1 MTTFYSQYDTNVIGW
16 QELLNNFNDAV
27 VNVEDVKHKLMG
39 FFVSHSAH
47 KIGKV
52 KQMMDALGCDTAH
65 LYFNV
70 SLNGG
75 SFGRHNDDVNVYFWQ
90 CQGSTKWVMDDCEY
104 VLEPGDM
111 IYVPKYVY
119 HDVIPLT
126 PRAGISMGRA

>member
-1 MTTFYSQYDTNVIGW
+1 MTTFYNRYDTAVLGW
-16 QELLNNFNDAV
+16 QELFANFNESVA
-27 VNVEDVKHKLMG
+27 NNEDVRHQLLG

-52 KQMMDALGCDTAH
+52 KQLMDALGCDTAH

-70 SLNGG
+70 SLHGG
-75 SFGRHNDDVNVYFWQ
+75 SYGRHNDEVDVYFWQ

-111 IYVPKYVY
+111 IYIPRGIY
-119 HDVIPLT
+119 HNVIPLT
-126 PRAGISMGRA
+126 PRAGISMGVS